1 MDRGFNNLLW
11 FMGVV
16 EDNNDPQGLGRV
28 RARAFGIHP
37 QSKEDVPTEDL
48 PWAFIVSGTY
58 DAAYKPPELNAW
70 VWGFFIDGK
79 GAQQPV
85 LLGVLLGMPTMV
97 PGAYGDSNS
106 GFSAMGDG
114 SALDRVFS
122 PDLSKLATG
131 EDTHKTS
138 VMAKNVTGGEAVKTP
153 GGQNWVTP
161 KSPYNAQYPH
171 NWVKETKSGHV
182 MEFDDTPGH
191 ERVNLYHRSGSHIEM
206 NASGQ
211 TTFKSVGSAFFVM
224 ESNGYI
230 RIKGD
235 ANVTIEG
242 AANILC
248 ENDANISVDGNL
260 TQEVFGDYSLTVSG
274 RADFNVGEGI
284 RMRGAKVGIESAAD
298 NIDIISKNNM
308 NIQSGANVNMK
319 ASGDMATTA
328 SRVDFNS
335 DDKKAA
341 DASPSDLK
349 QPPQRKTVAKK
360 GMIDPLDMGMS
371 VDDTGAEPEDTG
383 SPSSGETPTNSDSG
397 DPALEAERARYQSA
411 LNQIG
416 EAEGT
421 DKGRGYNETLGYG
434 KFTGGNVNLE
444 SMTLGEVK
452 QLQKQMLNDP
462 ANKFNSSALGRYQI
476 TRQTI
481 RDFQGRLNLPDSTKF
496 DAATQD
502 RIAIAI
508 LKQTGGNVTKLRG
521 RWQGLNKVSSDQIRS
536 SYWSGV

>member
-11 FMGVV
+11 FLGVV
-16 EDNNDPQGLGRV
+16 EDNNDPQSLGRV

-37 QSKEDVPTEDL
+37 QSKDDVPTEDL

-58 DAAYKPPELNAW
+58 DAAYKPPELNSW

-85 LLGVLLGMPTMV
+85 LLGVMLGMPTMI
-97 PGAYGDSNS
+97 PGGYGDSNS

-114 SALDRVFS
+114 STLDKVFK
-122 PDLSKLATG
+122 PDISDLARG
-131 EDTHKTS
+131 ENIQSTS
-138 VMAKNVTGGEAVKTP
+138 VMAKNVTGGESVNGA
-153 GGQNWVTP
+153 GGKNWATP

-191 ERVNLYHRSGSHIEM
+191 ERVNIYHRSGSHIEM
-206 NASGQ
+206 NSSGQ

-235 ANVTIEG
+235 ANVTVEG
-242 AANILC
+242 VANINC
-248 ENDANISVDGNL
+248 ENDVNLSVDGNL
-260 TQEVFGDYSLTVSG
+260 NQTVFGDYSLSVSG
-274 RADFNVGEGI
+274 RADFNVGESI

-308 NIQSGANVNMK
+308 NIQSGSNVNMK
-319 ASGDMATTA
+319 ASGNMATTA

-335 DDKKAA
+335 EDKPAA

-349 QPPQRKTVAKK
+349 APAQRKTVAKK
-360 GMIDPLDMGMS
+360 TMVDPLDMGIAH
-371 VDDTGAEPEDTG
+371 DDTGSEPVDTG
-383 SPSSGETPTNSDSG
+383 NPSETQAPTNSDSG
-397 DPALEAERARYQSA
+397 DPKLETDRSRYQST

-416 EAEGT
+416 AAEGT

-434 KFTGGNVNLE
+434 KFTGGNVDLE

-452 QLQKQMLNDP
+452 KLQGQMLANP
-462 ANKFNSSALGRYQI
+462 ENKFNSSALGRYQI
-476 TRQTI
+476 TRETI

-496 DAATQD
+496 DRATQD

-521 RWQGLNKVSSDQIRS
+521 RWQGLNKISSDQIRN
-536 SYWSGV
+536 SYWSGA